1 MLLLSHINFFDNLP
15 VVETLLIL
23 LKQIFCIERSVT
35 RDPATGLSREL
46 DQAIE
51 VALFGSLMLEVK
63 KQPEAL
69 LNVLLSAASPA
80 SEFFEAL
87 IRSVLVFSQ
96 QDNCVAL
103 LEFVFKWVSVKA
115 DFLIKKGV
123 ALSDFEELRS
133 AGL

>member
-1 MLLLSHINFFDNLP
+1 M
-15 VVETLLIL
+15 
-23 LKQIFCIERSVT
+23 
-35 RDPATGLSREL
+35 
-46 DQAIE
+46 
-51 VALFGSLMLEVK
+51 
-63 KQPEAL
+63 
-69 LNVLLSAASPA
+69 LLSAASPA

-96 QDNCVAL
+96 QDSCVAL
-103 LEFVFKWVSVKA
+103 LEFIFKWVSVKA